1 MIAYVL
7 PGGGLFGGVK
17 KGFGCADLLT
27 AAGHPCVVATPDGE
41 RPRWF
46 DSRCDLITHAEL
58 AARVGP
64 DDLVLFSCPADA
76 PFVDTLRARR
86 KIVHMQGASTIE
98 DRALFHWSRGYEFI
112 SHGLHMTY
120 ELQRAGRVAPYVP
133 MGIPDLFRWKGEPRT
148 PLRIVAMPRKG
159 AEVLHFVERSLP
171 EESTL
176 VTLDHAPEHV
186 VADALKHADIFLA
199 VSTAEAFGLPPLEAM
214 CAGCCVVGFPGIGGF
229 EFMRHMDTAHVVPNG
244 DVPGLLDALR
254 HVCARPA
261 YRDALRTRA
270 MDLSAAYT
278 VGREQE
284 ALLRALGLE
293 RRTR

>member
-1 MIAYVL
+1 MRFVRANRQAGSSRPISC
-7 PGGGLFGGVK
+7 
-17 KGFGCADLLT
+17 GCA
-27 AAGHPCVVATPDGE
+27 AVEAGAN
-41 RPRWF
+41 
-46 DSRCDLITHAEL
+46 L
-58 AARVGP
+58 
-64 DDLVLFSCPADA
+64 
-76 PFVDTLRARR
+76 
-86 KIVHMQGASTIE
+86 
-98 DRALFHWSRGYEFI
+98 
-112 SHGLHMTY
+112 
-120 ELQRAGRVAPYVP
+120 
-133 MGIPDLFRWKGEPRT
+133 
-148 PLRIVAMPRKG
+148 
-159 AEVLHFVERSLP
+159 
-171 EESTL
+171 
-176 VTLDHAPEHV
+176 HV